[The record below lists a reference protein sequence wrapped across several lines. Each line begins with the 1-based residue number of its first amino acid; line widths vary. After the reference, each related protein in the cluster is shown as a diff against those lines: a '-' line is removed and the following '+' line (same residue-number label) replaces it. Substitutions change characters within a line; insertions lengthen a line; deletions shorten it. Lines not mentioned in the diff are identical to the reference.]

1 MLTRLCAFPLEGPL
15 IDDTEL
21 IKGLEIALKNLT
33 KLIKAVQYY
42 PPAHP
47 TLRSALNETAVS
59 LLNLITDDEEL
70 LCSVRKDGFYY
81 GEKSIGHKNPI
92 LIKFAPFLFARR
104 INHLMFLPD
113 LDINDLQAF
122 ARCLTMDAKETQKMG
137 GIQDLL
143 SKARVSTI
151 FVNMVEPAQFME
163 LKNEIEAEKEMFLGD
178 NVEEDL
184 EQQEETGELSA
195 EERSLEN
202 VLRELQNEA
211 VDQRFRYLL
220 QELVPHIHL
229 NLTDTARPLILD
241 AVNYLADVSKE
252 DEVSSARREYSLDAL
267 DQLASEDI
275 LDYLVAILCSKDTWA
290 ALREATINALVSLK
304 GKVVVWRIMDHLAEE
319 SNGQVRKYL
328 AEVLIRQDEAAL
340 PILLEYLDDDR
351 WFVTRNAVVILGE
364 IRNDKATDY
373 LKNNLTHTD
382 VRVRRE
388 TVRSLTKIG
397 GTKAIGV
404 LLRTVAGD
412 DVEMSKQALL
422 SLGAMKC
429 TAAVPTLTKLI
440 RTMSISAKTVQTK
453 KQAIKALGEIGSD
466 EAITALLETL
476 NKKAIWKRRLYDEL
490 RAAAA
495 LSLSLIGSQEAVT
508 ALEMATE
515 DKSEEVARAA
525 NKALKYLKRNETK

>member
-15 IDDTEL
+15 IDDIEL

-59 LLNLITDDEEL
+59 LLNLITDDDEL

-122 ARCLTMDAKETQKMG
+122 ARCLTMDAKEIQKMG

-163 LKNEIEAEKEMFLGD
+163 LKKEIEAEKEQFLGD
-178 NVEEDL
+178 NEEEDP
-184 EQQEETGELSA
+184 EKQEETGELSA
-195 EERSLEN
+195 EERSLEK
-202 VLRELQNEA
+202 VLRDLQNEA

-241 AVNYLADVSKE
+241 AVVSAQ
-252 DEVSSARREYSLDAL
+252 SPAAARRS
-267 DQLASEDI
+267 SM
-275 LDYLVAILCSKDTWA
+275 V
-290 ALREATINALVSLK
+290 
-304 GKVVVWRIMDHLAEE
+304 
-319 SNGQVRKYL
+319 
-328 AEVLIRQDEAAL
+328 
-340 PILLEYLDDDR
+340 
-351 WFVTRNAVVILGE
+351 F
-364 IRNDKATDY
+364 
-373 LKNNLTHTD
+373 
-382 VRVRRE
+382 
-388 TVRSLTKIG
+388 
-397 GTKAIGV
+397 
-404 LLRTVAGD
+404 
-412 DVEMSKQALL
+412 
-422 SLGAMKC
+422 
-429 TAAVPTLTKLI
+429 
-440 RTMSISAKTVQTK
+440 
-453 KQAIKALGEIGSD
+453 GS
-466 EAITALLETL
+466 
-476 NKKAIWKRRLYDEL
+476 
-490 RAAAA
+490 
-495 LSLSLIGSQEAVT
+495 
-508 ALEMATE
+508 
-515 DKSEEVARAA
+515 
-525 NKALKYLKRNETK
+525 

>member
-1 MLTRLCAFPLEGPL
+1 MVTQPYAIPLEGPL
-15 IDDTEL
+15 IDDIEL

-47 TLRSALNETAVS
+47 TLRTTLNETAVS
-59 LLNLITDDEEL
+59 FLSMITDDDEL

-81 GEKSIGHKNPI
+81 GDKSIGHKNPI

-122 ARCLTMDAKETQKMG
+122 ARCLTMDAKEIQKLG

-151 FVNMVEPAQFME
+151 WVNMVEPAQFME
-163 LKNEIEAEKEMFLGD
+163 LKKEIEDYKEQFIGD
-178 NVEEDL
+178 NEEEEA
-184 EQQEETGELSA
+184 EQQQETRELSA
-195 EERSLEN
+195 EERSLEK
-202 VLRELQNEA
+202 VLRELQGEA

-229 NLTDTARPLILD
+229 NLTTTGRPLILD
-241 AVNYLADVSKE
+241 ALNYLDDVSTE
-252 DEVSSARREYSLDAL
+252 SEVSAARREYCIDAL
-267 DQLASEDI
+267 DQLAAEDI
-275 LDYLVAILCSKDTWA
+275 LDYLVSILCAKDTWET
-290 ALREATINALVSLK
+290 LRVATIKALVSLK
-304 GKVVVWRIMDHLAEE
+304 GKVVVWRLMDHLAEE
-319 SNGQVRKYL
+319 SNGQARKYL
-328 AEVLIRQDEAAL
+328 AEILIKQDEAAL

-351 WFVTRNAVVILGE
+351 WFVARNAVVILGE
-364 IRNDKATDY
+364 IRNDRATNY
-373 LKNNLTHTD
+373 LKETLSHRD

-397 GTKAIGV
+397 GTNAIGV
-404 LLRTVAGD
+404 LLRTVAGE

-429 TAAVPTLTKLI
+429 TAAVPTLIKLI
-440 RTMSISAKTVQTK
+440 RTMSISAKTVPTK
-453 KQAIKALGEIGSD
+453 KQAIKALGEIGSA
-466 EAITALLETL
+466 EAITALVETL
-476 NKKAIWKRRLYDEL
+476 NKKAIWKRRMYDEL
-490 RAAAA
+490 RATAA
-495 LSLSLIGSQEAVT
+495 LSLSLIGGSEAVM
-508 ALEMATE
+508 ALETATE
-515 DKSEEVARAA
+515 DKAEEVARAA
-525 NKALKYLKRNETK
+525 NKALKHLKRIETK